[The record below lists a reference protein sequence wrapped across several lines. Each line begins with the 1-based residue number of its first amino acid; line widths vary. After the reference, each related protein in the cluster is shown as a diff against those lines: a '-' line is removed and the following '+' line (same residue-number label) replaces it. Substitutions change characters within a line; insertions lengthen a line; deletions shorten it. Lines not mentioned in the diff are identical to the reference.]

1 MPLTPGLNPS
11 IRQAQGEPE
20 GGLEG
25 LEDIMVEIEEGHDKP
40 ETDDNGNILRIE
52 HDDGSVSVS
61 LDGRPV
67 ERALGDDNPP
77 GWFDNLVRS
86 EEHTSELQ

>member
-25 LEDIMVEIEEGHDKP
+25 LEDIMVEKI
-40 ETDDNGNILRIE
+40 
-52 HDDGSVSVS
+52 
-61 LDGRPV
+61 GRAHV
-67 ERALGDDNPP
+67 
-77 GWFDNLVRS
+77 
-86 EEHTSELQ
+86 